1 MQTDFLQ
8 KSTAYFVNGMLVDES
23 MFRTIKPAQLQNIKI
38 EKDVVELDGTLYQRK
53 IYSTVKE
60 GVDFKLISIRELIK
74 KHVEIIEKRHLVV
87 LLDVEIVNGDYDKIN
102 INENAL
108 LRLIIKDLKNPKEG
122 LDVKIIELLTKTTEK
137 IKKVNQ

>member
-1 MQTDFLQ
+1 
-8 KSTAYFVNGMLVDES
+8 MLVDES